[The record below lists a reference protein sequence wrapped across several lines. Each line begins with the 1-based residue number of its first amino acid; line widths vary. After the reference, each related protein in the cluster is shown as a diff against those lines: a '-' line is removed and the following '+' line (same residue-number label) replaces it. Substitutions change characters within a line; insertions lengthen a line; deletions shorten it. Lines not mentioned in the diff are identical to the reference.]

1 MRHLQ
6 RQAPPKKASASGS
19 QPMDKGWT
27 QQDLKRCLPRF
38 WPKERGGKP
47 LQKVYRAMSRG
58 YSDLSYQF
66 HHAMREP
73 DYSDE
78 MRKCVAVAVTH
89 GSKERS
95 PFFHTSKSI
104 SKSRKYAK
112 LGANYRGEDPD
123 AQLFCC
129 LHIYEMFCDD
139 VLKPG
144 DVIDLSD
151 TDAVTAFFDKKPG
164 DYGAWFEENFYKC
177 CNYAMRSEEVLIK
190 WRGCLDLQYFSV
202 VDDVTGK
209 DYGPLLEYVPADKLP
224 GLQPRQP
231 ASAPPATENSKPIPP
246 WRQRPNEAAEKLP
259 DVQPMT
265 PALPPP
271 ATVSSE
277 SVPPWRKKT
286 PETDKP
292 LMPAMPARQTP
303 YLEPVDAGRS
313 RKRKAGSQ
321 EPAEEVQGT
330 QAEKD
335 EDPDTSF
342 PTPDGVIMVDL
353 DSDEDETME
362 AGCHQ
367 DDSLPVVESLGDA
380 TSEARSQSDE
390 HVPQEHQLHPEDSDF
405 LFIQIKSKRRESV
418 ARRHVPMLN
427 NLVKL
432 EHLYGAEL
440 QRQHEAWRRESR
452 ADIQTGGRSHLC
464 VGGGYSYD
472 RQLERHAL
480 KRDAAWS
487 DVSATYAEDEEAARK
502 RHKVRLSNLAEEFG
516 AAFPDDHFV
525 TDIPLNQHSKDC
537 LQEVMDE
544 RTSETNEVNYTK
556 RLEQMG
562 LLSLPPGQ
570 KGRKASTTA
579 RETPLTESERSPFQ
593 DWRAFWLKTGGF
605 SSCTDKDKNGWTALH
620 HAIDTMTCSAR
631 AMHAAKSLAM
641 CTPYSVLDAATT
653 GEQPQG
659 CTALHLACDGSDTNL
674 QKLAIVK
681 TLLERKVNL
690 EARDTKGNT
699 PLLLAAG
706 TGLTAVCE
714 TLLDYGADKY
724 VKNINDQGAYQKAYF
739 SSRELATVLFNR
751 GCPCTFSEK
760 KGRTRTGKGESRRLR
775 ETMTT
780 SATSG
785 YTSKSARKSYEQG
798 HRWKEW

>member
-190 WRGCLDLQYFSV
+190 WRGCLDLRYFSV

-286 PETDKP
+286 LRQTSPRCQPCQRDRPRTWSQLTLVARGKGKRDPRSLRRRCRVRRRKRMRTQTRHSRP
-292 LMPAMPARQTP
+292 LM
-303 YLEPVDAGRS
+303 
-313 RKRKAGSQ
+313 
-321 EPAEEVQGT
+321 
-330 QAEKD
+330 
-335 EDPDTSF
+335 
-342 PTPDGVIMVDL
+342 
-353 DSDEDETME
+353 
-362 AGCHQ
+362 
-367 DDSLPVVESLGDA
+367 
-380 TSEARSQSDE
+380 
-390 HVPQEHQLHPEDSDF
+390 
-405 LFIQIKSKRRESV
+405 
-418 ARRHVPMLN
+418 
-427 NLVKL
+427 
-432 EHLYGAEL
+432 
-440 QRQHEAWRRESR
+440 
-452 ADIQTGGRSHLC
+452 
-464 VGGGYSYD
+464 
-472 RQLERHAL
+472 
-480 KRDAAWS
+480 
-487 DVSATYAEDEEAARK
+487 
-502 RHKVRLSNLAEEFG
+502 
-516 AAFPDDHFV
+516 
-525 TDIPLNQHSKDC
+525 
-537 LQEVMDE
+537 
-544 RTSETNEVNYTK
+544 
-556 RLEQMG
+556 
-562 LLSLPPGQ
+562 
-570 KGRKASTTA
+570 AS
-579 RETPLTESERSPFQ
+579 
-593 DWRAFWLKTGGF
+593 
-605 SSCTDKDKNGWTALH
+605 
-620 HAIDTMTCSAR
+620 
-631 AMHAAKSLAM
+631 
-641 CTPYSVLDAATT
+641 
-653 GEQPQG
+653 
-659 CTALHLACDGSDTNL
+659 
-674 QKLAIVK
+674 
-681 TLLERKVNL
+681 
-690 EARDTKGNT
+690 
-699 PLLLAAG
+699 
-706 TGLTAVCE
+706 
-714 TLLDYGADKY
+714 
-724 VKNINDQGAYQKAYF
+724 
-739 SSRELATVLFNR
+739 
-751 GCPCTFSEK
+751 
-760 KGRTRTGKGESRRLR
+760 
-775 ETMTT
+775 
-780 SATSG
+780 
-785 YTSKSARKSYEQG
+785 
-798 HRWKEW
+798 

>member
-1 MRHLQ
+1 M
-6 RQAPPKKASASGS
+6 PPG
-19 QPMDKGWT
+19 
-27 QQDLKRCLPRF
+27 RF
-38 WPKERGGKP
+38 
-47 LQKVYRAMSRG
+47 
-58 YSDLSYQF
+58 F
-66 HHAMREP
+66 
-73 DYSDE
+73 
-78 MRKCVAVAVTH
+78 
-89 GSKERS
+89 
-95 PFFHTSKSI
+95 
-104 SKSRKYAK
+104 
-112 LGANYRGEDPD
+112 
-123 AQLFCC
+123 
-129 LHIYEMFCDD
+129 
-139 VLKPG
+139 
-144 DVIDLSD
+144 
-151 TDAVTAFFDKKPG
+151 
-164 DYGAWFEENFYKC
+164 
-177 CNYAMRSEEVLIK
+177 
-190 WRGCLDLQYFSV
+190 
-202 VDDVTGK
+202 
-209 DYGPLLEYVPADKLP
+209 
-224 GLQPRQP
+224 
-231 ASAPPATENSKPIPP
+231 
-246 WRQRPNEAAEKLP
+246 
-259 DVQPMT
+259 
-265 PALPPP
+265 
-271 ATVSSE
+271 
-277 SVPPWRKKT
+277 
-286 PETDKP
+286 
-292 LMPAMPARQTP
+292 
-303 YLEPVDAGRS
+303 
-313 RKRKAGSQ
+313 
-321 EPAEEVQGT
+321 
-330 QAEKD
+330 
-335 EDPDTSF
+335 
-342 PTPDGVIMVDL
+342 
-353 DSDEDETME
+353 
-362 AGCHQ
+362 
-367 DDSLPVVESLGDA
+367 PVVESLGDA

-593 DWRAFWLKTGGF
+593 DWRAFWLKAGGF

-798 HRWKEW
+798 HIWKEW